1 MLHGCSTLQTGWVNR
16 EIYNYRQESG
26 VNMSYRIFVINPGST
41 STKLAYFEDENK
53 LFETSVFHDAP
64 FLESLGKVSNQL
76 DYRLD
81 LIRKFL
87 AENGID
93 LNGVDAIVGRGGS
106 NMPCVSGTYEAND
119 KLLEDNRNAVSGVDH
134 PANLGLPLAVE
145 LQQEYGG
152 RVFMVDSPKTDEF
165 CDLARITGVPG
176 IYRTSST
183 HALNIKGTVKMHC
196 RNNGVRYEDGN
207 YIVCHIDGGMTI
219 SAHDHG
225 KMIDATNNAGG
236 EGPFTPTRTGALPVS
251 GVIDYFFDNEHKSRI
266 GIADSD
272 FRDHGT
278 ALAAAR
284 EVLTRNAGLT
294 GHFGTSDSDKI
305 HEMVMAGDPHAV
317 RVWDAMI
324 YNICKAIGEMAVVLS
339 GKVDGIVCGGGLL
352 RFQDLQQK
360 IRSRCEWIAP
370 VSFYPGEVEHEAM
383 AAGALR
389 VLRGEEEPLVYT
401 GEPVFKGFDD

>member
-1 MLHGCSTLQTGWVNR
+1 
-16 EIYNYRQESG
+16 
-26 VNMSYRIFVINPGST
+26 MSYKIFVINPGST
-41 STKLAYFEDENK
+41 STKLAYFEDEEK

-64 FLESLGKVSNQL
+64 VLAELGKTENQIE
-76 DYRLD
+76 YRLE
-81 LIRKFL
+81 LIKEFL
-87 AENGID
+87 DKNGID
-93 LNGVDAIVGRGGS
+93 LSGLDAVVGRGGAS
-106 NMPCVSGTYEAND
+106 MPCSGGTYEAND
-119 KLLEDNRNAVSGVDH
+119 LLINDNVNAVSGVDH
-134 PANLGLPLAVE
+134 PANLGLPLAARI
-145 LQQEYGG
+145 QSEYGG

-183 HALNIKGTVKMHC
+183 HALNIKGTVRMHC
-196 RNNGVRYEDGN
+196 RRNNVRYEDGN
-207 YIVCHIDGGMTI
+207 YIVCHIDGGMTV

-225 KMIDATNNAGG
+225 RMIDATNNAAG

-251 GVIDYFFDNEHKSRI
+251 AVIDYFFDNEHKSRI
-266 GIADSD
+266 GIEDADFGSFD
-272 FRDHGT
+272 GSLR
-278 ALAAAR
+278 AAR

-294 GHFGTSDSDKI
+294 GYFGTSNSDVI
-305 HEMVMAGDPHAV
+305 HEMVEAGDPKAV

-324 YNICKAIGEMAVVLS
+324 YNICKSIGGMAAVLS
-339 GKVDGIVCGGGLL
+339 GEVDGIVCGGGLL
-352 RFQDLQQK
+352 RFADLQQK

-389 VLRGEEEPLVYT
+389 VLRGEEEPLIYT

>member
-1 MLHGCSTLQTGWVNR
+1 
-16 EIYNYRQESG
+16 
-26 VNMSYRIFVINPGST
+26 MSYKIFVINPGST

-53 LFETSVFHDAP
+53 LFETNVFHDAP
-64 FLESLGKVSNQL
+64 YLESLGPVSNQL
-76 DYRLD
+76 EYRLG
-81 LIRKFL
+81 LIREFI

-93 LNGVDAIVGRGGS
+93 LNGVDAIVGRGGA
-106 NMPCVSGTYEAND
+106 NMPCIGGTYEAND
-119 KLLEDNRNAVSGVDH
+119 LLISDNVNFVTGVDH
-134 PANLGLPLAVE
+134 PANLGLPLAVR

-165 CDLARITGVPG
+165 CDLARITGIPG

-183 HALNIKGTVKMHC
+183 HALNLKGTVRMHC
-196 RNNGVRYEDGN
+196 RNQGVRYEDGN
-207 YIVCHIDGGMTI
+207 YIVCHIDGGMSI
-219 SAHDHG
+219 SAHERG
-225 KMIDATNNAGG
+225 RMIDSTNNAGG

-251 GVIDYFFDNEHKSRI
+251 AVIDYYFDNGHRSRI
-266 GIADSD
+266 GIAETD
-272 FRDHGT
+272 FADT
-278 ALAAAR
+278 EEALRAAR

-294 GHFGTSDSDKI
+294 GHFGTSNSDRI
-305 HEMVMAGDPHAV
+305 HEMVESGDPRAV

-324 YNICKAIGEMAVVLS
+324 YNVCKAIGQMACVLS

-352 RFQDLQQK
+352 RFDDLQQK
-360 IRSRCEWIAP
+360 IRKRCEWIAP
-370 VSFYPGEVEHEAM
+370 VFFYPGEVEHEAM

>member
-1 MLHGCSTLQTGWVNR
+1 
-16 EIYNYRQESG
+16 
-26 VNMSYRIFVINPGST
+26 MSYKIFVINPGST

-64 FLESLGKVSNQL
+64 FLASLGAVSSQIPH
-76 DYRLD
+76 RLE
-81 LIRKFL
+81 LIRKFIKD
-87 AENGID
+87 NNID
-93 LNGVDAIVGRGGS
+93 LTGVDAIVGRGGAS
-106 NMPCVSGTYEAND
+106 MPCIGGTYEAND
-119 KLLEDNRNAVSGVDH
+119 LLVQDNYNAVTGVDH

-145 LQQEYGG
+145 LQKEYGG

-165 CDLARITGVPG
+165 CDLARITGVAG

-183 HALNIKGTVKMHC
+183 HALNLKGTVRMHC
-196 RNNGVRYEDGN
+196 RKMGVKYEDGN

-219 SAHDHG
+219 SAHEHG
-225 KMIDATNNAGG
+225 RMIDATNNAAG

-251 GVIDYFFDNEHKSRI
+251 SVIDYYFDNEHKSKI
-266 GIADSD
+266 GIADTD
-272 FRDHGT
+272 FRDPGE
-278 ALAAAR
+278 AVRAAR
-284 EVLTRNAGLT
+284 EILTRNAGLT
-294 GHFGTSDSDKI
+294 GHFGTSNGDTI
-305 HEMVMAGDPHAV
+305 HEMVEAGDPKAE
-317 RVWDAMI
+317 RVWNAMI
-324 YNICKAIGEMAVVLS
+324 YNICKYIGEMAVVLS

-352 RFQDLQQK
+352 RFDDLKQQ
-360 IRSRCEWIAP
+360 ITDRCGWIAP

>member
-1 MLHGCSTLQTGWVNR
+1 
-16 EIYNYRQESG
+16 
-26 VNMSYRIFVINPGST
+26 MSYKIFVINPGST
-41 STKLAYFEDENK
+41 STKLAYFEDEEK

-64 FLESLGKVSNQL
+64 VLAELGKTENQIE
-76 DYRLD
+76 YRLE
-81 LIRKFL
+81 LIKEFL
-87 AENGID
+87 DKNGID
-93 LNGVDAIVGRGGS
+93 LSGLDAVVGRGGAS
-106 NMPCVSGTYEAND
+106 MPCSGGTYEAND
-119 KLLEDNRNAVSGVDH
+119 LLINDNVNAVSGVDH
-134 PANLGLPLAVE
+134 PANLGLPLAARI
-145 LQQEYGG
+145 QSEYGG

-183 HALNIKGTVKMHC
+183 HALNIKGTVRMHC
-196 RNNGVRYEDGN
+196 RRNNVRYEDGN
-207 YIVCHIDGGMTI
+207 YIVCHIDGGMTV

-225 KMIDATNNAGG
+225 RMIDATNNAAG

-251 GVIDYFFDNEHKSRI
+251 AVIDYFFDNEHKSRI
-266 GIADSD
+266 GIEDADFGSFD
-272 FRDHGT
+272 GSLR
-278 ALAAAR
+278 AAR

-294 GHFGTSDSDKI
+294 GYFGTSNSDVI
-305 HEMVMAGDPHAV
+305 HEMVEAGDPKAV

-324 YNICKAIGEMAVVLS
+324 YNICKSIGGMAAVLS

-352 RFQDLQQK
+352 RFADLQQK
-360 IRSRCEWIAP
+360 ISSRCEWIAP

-389 VLRGEEEPLVYT
+389 VLRGEEEPLIYT

>member
-1 MLHGCSTLQTGWVNR
+1 
-16 EIYNYRQESG
+16 
-26 VNMSYRIFVINPGST
+26 MSYKIFVINPGST
-41 STKLAYFEDENK
+41 STKLAYFEDEEK

-64 FLESLGKVSNQL
+64 VLAELGKTENQIE
-76 DYRLD
+76 YRLE
-81 LIRKFL
+81 LIKEFL
-87 AENGID
+87 DKNGID
-93 LNGVDAIVGRGGS
+93 LSGLDAVVGRGGAS
-106 NMPCVSGTYEAND
+106 MPCSGGTYEAND
-119 KLLEDNRNAVSGVDH
+119 LLISDNINAVSGVDH
-134 PANLGLPLAVE
+134 PANLGLPLAARI
-145 LQQEYGG
+145 QSEYGG

-183 HALNIKGTVKMHC
+183 HALNIKGTVRMHC
-196 RNNGVRYEDGN
+196 RRNNVRYEDGN
-207 YIVCHIDGGMTI
+207 YIVCHIDGGMTV

-225 KMIDATNNAGG
+225 RMIDATNNAAG

-251 GVIDYFFDNEHKSRI
+251 AVIDYFFDNEHKSRI
-266 GIADSD
+266 GIEDADFGSFD
-272 FRDHGT
+272 GSLR
-278 ALAAAR
+278 AAR

-294 GHFGTSDSDKI
+294 GYFGTSNSDVI
-305 HEMVMAGDPHAV
+305 HEMVEAGDPKAV

-324 YNICKAIGEMAVVLS
+324 YNICKSIGGMAAVLS

-352 RFQDLQQK
+352 RFADLQQK

-389 VLRGEEEPLVYT
+389 VLRGEEEPLIYT

>member
-1 MLHGCSTLQTGWVNR
+1 
-16 EIYNYRQESG
+16 
-26 VNMSYRIFVINPGST
+26 MSYKIFVINPGST
-41 STKLAYFEDENK
+41 STKLAYFEDEEK

-64 FLESLGKVSNQL
+64 VLAELGKTENQIE
-76 DYRLD
+76 YRLE
-81 LIRKFL
+81 LIKEFL
-87 AENGID
+87 DKNGID
-93 LNGVDAIVGRGGS
+93 LSGLDAVVGRGGAS
-106 NMPCVSGTYEAND
+106 MPCSGGTYEAND
-119 KLLEDNRNAVSGVDH
+119 LLIHDNVNAVSGVDH
-134 PANLGLPLAVE
+134 PANLGLPLAARI
-145 LQQEYGG
+145 QSEYGG

-183 HALNIKGTVKMHC
+183 HALNIKGTVRMHC
-196 RNNGVRYEDGN
+196 RRNNVRYEDGN
-207 YIVCHIDGGMTI
+207 YIVCHIDGGMTV

-225 KMIDATNNAGG
+225 RMIDATNNAAG

-251 GVIDYFFDNEHKSRI
+251 AVIDYFFDNEHKSRI
-266 GIADSD
+266 GIEDADFGSFD
-272 FRDHGT
+272 GS
-278 ALAAAR
+278 LSAAR

-294 GHFGTSDSDKI
+294 GYFGTSNSDVI
-305 HEMVMAGDPHAV
+305 HEMVEAGDPKAV

-324 YNICKAIGEMAVVLS
+324 YNICKSIGGMAAVLS
-339 GKVDGIVCGGGLL
+339 GEVDGIVCGGGLL
-352 RFQDLQQK
+352 RFADLQQK

-389 VLRGEEEPLVYT
+389 VLRGEEEPLIYT

>member
-1 MLHGCSTLQTGWVNR
+1 MSRTGLGNK
-16 EIYNYRQESG
+16 
-26 VNMSYRIFVINPGST
+26 MSYKIFVINPGST

-53 LFETSVFHDAP
+53 LFETNVFHDAP
-64 FLESLGKVSNQL
+64 YLESLGPVSNQL
-76 DYRLD
+76 EYRLG
-81 LIRKFL
+81 LIREFI

-93 LNGVDAIVGRGGS
+93 LNGVDAIVGRGGA
-106 NMPCVSGTYEAND
+106 NMPCIGGTYEAND
-119 KLLEDNRNAVSGVDH
+119 LLISDNVNFVTGVDH
-134 PANLGLPLAVE
+134 PANLGLPLAVR

-165 CDLARITGVPG
+165 CDLARITGIPG

-183 HALNIKGTVKMHC
+183 HALNLKGTVRMHC
-196 RNNGVRYEDGN
+196 RNQGVRYEDGN
-207 YIVCHIDGGMTI
+207 YIVCHIDGGMSI
-219 SAHDHG
+219 SAHERG
-225 KMIDATNNAGG
+225 RMIDSTNNAGG

-251 GVIDYFFDNEHKSRI
+251 AVIDYYFDNGHRSRI
-266 GIADSD
+266 GIAETD
-272 FRDHGT
+272 FADT
-278 ALAAAR
+278 EEALRAAR

-294 GHFGTSDSDKI
+294 GHFGTSNSDRI
-305 HEMVMAGDPHAV
+305 HEMVESGDPRAV

-324 YNICKAIGEMAVVLS
+324 YNVCKAIGQMACVLS

-352 RFQDLQQK
+352 RFDDLQQK
-360 IRSRCEWIAP
+360 IRKRCEWIAP
-370 VSFYPGEVEHEAM
+370 VFFYPGEVEHEAM

>member
-1 MLHGCSTLQTGWVNR
+1 
-16 EIYNYRQESG
+16 
-26 VNMSYRIFVINPGST
+26 MSYKIFVINPGST
-41 STKLAYFEDENK
+41 STKLAYFEDEEK

-64 FLESLGKVSNQL
+64 MLAELGKTENQIE
-76 DYRLD
+76 YRLE
-81 LIRKFL
+81 LIKEFL
-87 AENGID
+87 DKNGID
-93 LNGVDAIVGRGGS
+93 LSGLDAVVGRGGAS
-106 NMPCVSGTYEAND
+106 MPCSGGTYEAND
-119 KLLEDNRNAVSGVDH
+119 LLIHDNVNAVSGVDH
-134 PANLGLPLAVE
+134 PANLGLPLAARI
-145 LQQEYGG
+145 QSEYGG

-183 HALNIKGTVKMHC
+183 HALNIKGTVRMHC
-196 RNNGVRYEDGN
+196 RRNNVRYEDGN
-207 YIVCHIDGGMTI
+207 YIVCHIDGGMTV

-225 KMIDATNNAGG
+225 RMIDATNNAAG

-251 GVIDYFFDNEHKSRI
+251 AVIDYFFDNEHKSRI
-266 GIADSD
+266 GIEDADFGSFD
-272 FRDHGT
+272 GSLR
-278 ALAAAR
+278 AAR

-294 GHFGTSDSDKI
+294 GYFGTSNSDVI
-305 HEMVMAGDPHAV
+305 HEMVEAGDPKAV

-324 YNICKAIGEMAVVLS
+324 YNICKSIGGMAAVLS
-339 GKVDGIVCGGGLL
+339 GEVDGIVCGGGLL
-352 RFQDLQQK
+352 RFADLQQK

-389 VLRGEEEPLVYT
+389 VLRGEEEPLKYT